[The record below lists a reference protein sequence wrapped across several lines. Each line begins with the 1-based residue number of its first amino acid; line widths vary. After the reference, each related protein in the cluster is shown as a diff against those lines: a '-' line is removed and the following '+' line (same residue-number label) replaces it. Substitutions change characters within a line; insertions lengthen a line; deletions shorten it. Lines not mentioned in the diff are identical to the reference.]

1 MSLALEIEFLTGVC
15 RAARGPASVTPD
27 WPPQVDRVFSAL
39 VSAWGVRGE
48 SREERRALEWL
59 EAQALPVIHA
69 SGHTART
76 TPPVFVPPND
86 PQTPA
91 GELQQLKWFREYL
104 AHRIRPPKT
113 GGYEDA
119 WKKAQSVLPEVR
131 MRKERQFPVARPEDP
146 VMTLVWSAQPEPELF
161 EQLNTIARHV
171 GYVGHSASLVRCR
184 FLMGDAGT
192 QPQPPASAR
201 RRIYPGRLAELE
213 RAYRDN
219 PVRPVISPGAAVP
232 STMEALPQLP
242 RAAWLVLEAVEGTVP
257 DIRAAA
263 LVCRALRRALMS
275 GYRSIGRADRI
286 PELVS
291 GHTPSGAPTRA
302 PHVAIVPMAFVGFPH
317 ADARVFGFALV
328 PPATPNLPA
337 IPGFRA
343 AFEKIAPFDPGHE
356 RRVIELQGAPLRAPL
371 RLAPAGAESRR
382 SLSADPYVRRA
393 RVWAS
398 VTPIVLDRHLKR
410 HDDAEIRGLV
420 ARACEHAGLPRPD
433 PGRIRTGKHSA
444 AEGAPPA
451 RPSSGEPPWTRW
463 SVPEPLASRSL
474 VHVVIDFGRE
484 IAGPVLLGA
493 GRFTGLG
500 LCRSLER

>member
-275 GYRSIGRADRI
+275 GYRNIGWADRI